1 MHTTNAARRT
11 ILSALPVGGEAEL
24 LPNPTETPSQ
34 RLIELA
40 REMTAILRSAPYHN
54 QWRIVVDPVAG
65 RLVLE
70 DRR

>member
-1 MHTTNAARRT
+1 MHTKNATRRT
-11 ILSALPVGGEAEL
+11 ILSTLPAAGEAAALPNQPE
-24 LPNPTETPSQ
+24 NPSQ

-54 QWRIVVDPVAG
+54 QWRVVVDPVAG